1 MQLMEIVLFILLAGL
16 PYYFLLR
23 KFISYDKIF
32 IISTLLLLVGLFIKF
47 QTGLQCSWACITIS
61 LISALI
67 TFYVA
72 LKTTN
77 LYRLSYHFLFINAP
91 VFLLIDIKY
100 SIYYAVALIITLIGL
115 YFIGTYYKRN
125 YGSANF
131 ANISGLAIKT
141 PFVGFVLRIYL
152 ISLALYPPFP
162 NSVFL
167 FNSFLKNETSYM
179 WYVVLA
185 IVIFSNFFIAMRILT
200 NTVFG
205 KPNKIIFYSDIKG
218 KERLA
223 HFFIIILLTI
233 WGLNGLMEVLR

>member
-1 MQLMEIVLFILLAGL
+1 MQLIEILLLILLAGV
-16 PYYFLLR
+16 PYYLLLR

-32 IISTLLLLVGLFIKF
+32 IISTLFLLIGLFIKF
-47 QTGLQCSWACITIS
+47 LTGFQCGWICITIS
-61 LISALI
+61 LVSTLI
-67 TFYVA
+67 TFYIA

-77 LYRLSYHFLFINAP
+77 LHRLSYYFLFMNAP

-115 YFIGTYYKRN
+115 YFIGNYYKRN

-185 IVIFSNFFIAMRILT
+185 IVIFSNFLIAMRILT

-205 KPNKIIFYSDIKG
+205 KPNEIIFYNDIKG
-218 KERLA
+218 NERLA
-223 HFFIIILLTI
+223 HFFIIAILTI
-233 WGLNGLMEVLR
+233 WGINGLMEVLK

>member
-1 MQLMEIVLFILLAGL
+1 MQLIEIVLLVLLSGV
-16 PYYFLLR
+16 PYYLLLR
-23 KFISYDKIF
+23 RFISYDKIF
-32 IISTLLLLVGLFIKF
+32 VISTLFLLAGLFVKF
-47 QTGLQCSWACITIS
+47 QTELQCSWVCITIS
-61 LISALI
+61 IFSVLI
-67 TFYVA
+67 TFYIA

-77 LYRLSYHFLFINAP
+77 LYRLSYHFLFMNSP

-100 SIYYAVALIITLIGL
+100 SIYYAVALIITLVGL
-115 YFIGTYYKRN
+115 FFIGKYYKRN

-131 ANISGLAIKT
+131 ANISGLAIAT

-167 FNSFLKNETSYM
+167 FNSFVKDETSYM

-185 IVIFSNFFIAMRILT
+185 VVIFSNFLISMRILT

-205 KPNKIIFYSDIKG
+205 KPNKIIFYNDIKG
-218 KERLA
+218 KERIA
-223 HFFIIILLTI
+223 HFIIVILLTI
-233 WGLNGLMEVLR
+233 WGLNGLMEVLK